1 MASNVYISLGRLIDP
16 KEIDKKL
23 EKICSKCVVDS
34 FQKDHLVM
42 GTIFK
47 PIVYVCNRI
56 KYRSYTKLA
65 NQNLLE
71 NPHAL
76 VGKFS

>member
-1 MASNVYISLGRLIDP
+1 VYISLGRLIDS

-23 EKICSKCVVDS
+23 EKICSKGAVDN
-34 FQKDHLVM
+34 FQKDYLIL

-56 KYRSYTKLA
+56 KYRYYTKLA

-71 NPHAL
+71 NPHSF
-76 VGKFS
+76 VD